1 MNRKIVTSVSLFKV
15 AAGQR
20 MSITYSEINENGE
33 IIKDNVKVARII
45 ADSTMLDNIDNVLSD
60 AQSIVNAIVE

>member
-45 ADSTMLDNIDNVLSD
+45 ADSTMLDNIDNVLYD